1 MQKSIYIFLI
11 TCLIC
16 ISSMNSVDAQQVIS
30 LNEAIKTAL
39 KNSYDIQLVE
49 NSLAIAKNNNDLGVA
64 GALPTVAATAND
76 NKTTSTLQQ
85 QYTDPTRN
93 TTKSGVDGTNITAGL
108 TASVVLFNGYRIMA
122 TKDRLAALE
131 KQNQSLL
138 EAQLLNTTS
147 LVMQQYFNIIRQQA
161 YLKTIDK
168 SIEASQQRLDIV
180 KTRQQIGVANEADL
194 LQSNLDLNALLQA
207 KQNQLLIIDQA
218 KADLLNTMV
227 LPSSTVVSIQDTITI
242 DAQLKLADIEAKMKV
257 NPSLQSAEQLINI
270 NQFIEKETRA
280 LTYPTLRATSGYNFT
295 SSQSAAGF
303 SLLNENYG
311 PFVGLNLSVPLYAG
325 GASKKSIKN
334 AQINTSRAKI
344 QYQSTEK
351 DMATAL
357 YKTFQTYQNNLQQT
371 PIEIQN
377 YSMSQSLLQLVMQ
390 KYQLGQATMVDVKQ
404 AQQSFETA
412 GFRLI
417 SLRYTA
423 KIAEIELKRLSNQ
436 LTF

>member
-1 MQKSIYIFLI
+1 
-11 TCLIC
+11 
-16 ISSMNSVDAQQVIS
+16 MNSVDAQQVIS

>member
-11 TCLIC
+11 TCLTF
-16 ISSMNSVDAQQVIS
+16 ISSMNSVEAQQVIS

-64 GALPTVAATAND
+64 GALPTVAATASD
-76 NKTTSTLQQ
+76 NKTSSTLQQ

-93 TTKSGVDGTNITAGL
+93 TTKSGVDGTNITAVL

-147 LVMQQYFNIIRQQA
+147 LVMQQYFNIVRQQA

-311 PFVGLNLSVPLYAG
+311 PFVGLNISIPLYAG

-351 DMATAL
+351 DMSTAL

>member
-11 TCLIC
+11 TCLTF
-16 ISSMNSVDAQQVIS
+16 ISSMNSVEAQQVIS

-147 LVMQQYFNIIRQQA
+147 LVMQQYFNIVRQQA

-180 KTRQQIGVANEADL
+180 KTRQQIGVSNEADL

-227 LPSSTVVSIQDTITI
+227 LPSSTLVSIQDTITI

>member
-11 TCLIC
+11 TCLTF
-16 ISSMNSVDAQQVIS
+16 ISSMNSVEAQQVIS

-147 LVMQQYFNIIRQQA
+147 LVMQQYFNIVRQQA

-227 LPSSTVVSIQDTITI
+227 LPSSTLVSIQDTITI

-311 PFVGLNLSVPLYAG
+311 PFVGLNLSIPLYAG

>member
-11 TCLIC
+11 TCLTF
-16 ISSMNSVDAQQVIS
+16 ISSMNSVEAQQVIS

-147 LVMQQYFNIIRQQA
+147 LVMQQYFNIVRQQA

-207 KQNQLLIIDQA
+207 KQNQLLITDQA

-227 LPSSTVVSIQDTITI
+227 LPSSTLVSIQDTITI